1 MISRSSLD
9 DLKPLHL
16 SALVGWPIFFVHES
30 RHRAIEVFREIQ
42 AHQICLCRYL
52 TLERLH
58 MQSARAHALLDAQ
71 GRVSGNFGGDPAS
84 GIKVL
89 TGRRDAA
96 NEPRPSKNR
105 PVRATSVANVEQP
118 ANWMSAQ

>member
-1 MISRSSLD
+1 MSPVALKFEPEANYSLNTFEAETAMISRSSLD

-16 SALVGWPIFFVHES
+16 SALIGWPIFFVHES

-71 GRVSGNFGGDPAS
+71 GRVSGNFGLS
-84 GIKVL
+84 GS
-89 TGRRDAA
+89 TG
-96 NEPRPSKNR
+96 
-105 PVRATSVANVEQP
+105 
-118 ANWMSAQ
+118 